1 MLPGIVV
8 LPEPTGASIGSL
20 AMPARPLTLLA
31 SLGAAACNAP
41 AAPPDLFTASGE
53 VIALGGGD
61 GGVAH
66 ACFSCHGMDG
76 GGDSGLSP
84 RLAGLDAG
92 YLHRQLDDYASG
104 RRDHKEMATIARR
117 MAPEARARVSAYY
130 AALPVPARVA
140 GERNAVGARLYVQGD
155 PARGLPA
162 CAACHSAQGEGLG
175 PGNPPLAG
183 QPAAYLAAQLDAWRG
198 GRRYNDPLGAMREI
212 SRRLTDDEVRA
223 VAAHAASLPAGPRA
237 SRAASPSARRDG
249 R

>member
-1 MLPGIVV
+1 
-8 LPEPTGASIGSL
+8 
-20 AMPARPLTLLA
+20 MPIRAIILA
-31 SLGAAACNAP
+31 SSLCAAACTAP
-41 AAPPDLFTASGE
+41 APSPDLFTATGE

-76 GGDSGLSP
+76 GGDGRETP

-117 MAPEARARVSAYY
+117 MTPDARVRVSAYY
-130 AALPVPARVA
+130 AGLPIPPRSA
-140 GERNAVGARLYVQGD
+140 GNANAEGARLFTAGD

-162 CAACHSAQGEGLG
+162 CAACHGARGEGLG

-183 QPAAYLAAQLDAWRG
+183 QPAAYLEAQLAAWRG
-198 GRRYNDPLGAMREI
+198 GRRYNDALGAMREI
-212 SRRLTDDEVRA
+212 SRRLTPAEVRA
-223 VAAHAASLPAGPRA
+223 VAAHAASLGADPPASP
-237 SRAASPSARRDG
+237 AASPSARRADRRNG
-249 R
+249 A